1 MKKSVRFPLYF
12 IAVAAALLLFT
23 FTALAVPAAPGTH
36 AEGGACKSHT
46 GQLLTLADVSETA
59 AKRNSGPMRAPSLG
73 SVRSDVPLAVIVI
86 GLDGMPY
93 RDDFDWAQE
102 IFLTDRSL
110 AEYYTDMSFGQF
122 TFTPV
127 QETSAYG
134 VDGNTNAADAAN
146 DGVIHVSLPMAHD
159 DWRLEFPF
167 LSEDDTAASLTLTQT
182 LMAALEAA
190 DACIDFSAYDVSGD
204 GTITTDE
211 LAIAFV
217 VAGYEAASSGGY
229 THGKTNYLWSHA
241 YSFGEYIADYSFDFD
256 LPVADGVTVDDFIA
270 ISEQEDDGAQAAI
283 GTLAHELGHYIG
295 LPDLYDTD
303 YMTALEWGK
312 YDVLYLSL
320 MSSGMYGTDPDTGD
334 PAPYSLDAWS
344 RYRLGWVTPE
354 TAGETG
360 FYTLT
365 AQNYVDNAAY
375 SLLLIATGNTDE
387 YYLLENRGFAK
398 WDAGLADEYD
408 REAGGIVLW
417 HIDDGVYNTYALD
430 NTVNNT
436 NHRPAV
442 MPLYPETNSDG
453 SLTFIGTNKR
463 PDIFSPFFDKAVWN
477 SRFAALG
484 DTLDLPIYGTGAN
497 ANKRTARTLSGIQL
511 AFLSDSADTMR
522 VQVNPQ
528 LHVHATVYTL
538 VEAPTCTEAGA
549 AYYLCE
555 CGKRFADA
563 DGTEE
568 ITEPVVVAALGH
580 TEPNAQGQCGRCGEQ
595 LIPAGE
601 PEGGQ
606 DPENGKCPYCHGDH
620 TGTLGGLI
628 ALIHRILYFFAHL
641 FGRM

>member
-1 MKKSVRFPLYF
+1 MKRSIRFSLCLV
-12 IAVAAALLLFT
+12 AVAAALLLFA

-36 AEGGACKSHT
+36 TDGSCACKSHT
-46 GQLLTLADVSETA
+46 GQLLTLADVSKTA
-59 AKRNSGPMRAPSLG
+59 AKRNAGPMRAPSLG
-73 SVRSDVPLAVIVI
+73 SVQNDVPLAVIVI

-93 RDDFDWAQE
+93 RDDYDWAQE

-134 VDGNTNAADAAN
+134 VDGNTNAADAAD

-159 DWRLEFPF
+159 DWRLEFPY
-167 LSEDDTAASLTLTQT
+167 LSEADKAASLTLTQT
-182 LMAALEAA
+182 LTAALEAA
-190 DACIDFSAYDVSGD
+190 DARIDFSAYDVSGD

-211 LAIAFV
+211 LAVAFV

-229 THGKTNYLWSHA
+229 SHGKTNYLWSHA
-241 YSFGEYIADYSFDFD
+241 YSFGEYIADYSFDLD

-270 ISEQEDDGAQAAI
+270 ISEQEDDGDQAPI

-312 YDVLYLSL
+312 YDVSYLSL
-320 MSSGMYGTDPDTGD
+320 MSSGIYGVDPETGD
-334 PAPYSLDAWS
+334 DTPYSLDAWS

-360 FYTLT
+360 YYTLT
-365 AQNYVDNAAY
+365 AQNFVDDAAY
-375 SLLLIATGNTDE
+375 GLLLIPTQNADE

-398 WDAGLADEYD
+398 WDAGLASEYGRD
-408 REAGGIVLW
+408 AGGIVLW
-417 HIDDGVYNTYALD
+417 HIDDGVYSTYASD

-442 MPLYPETNSDG
+442 MPLYAEKTSDG
-453 SLTFIGTNKR
+453 AYAFIGKNRTV
-463 PDIFSPFFDKAVWN
+463 DLLSPFFDKTGWS
-477 SRFAALG
+477 SRYSALG
-484 DTLDLPIYGTGAN
+484 DTLDLPVYGTGAD
-497 ANKRTARTLSGIQL
+497 ANKRAGRTLSGIKL
-511 AFLSDSADTMR
+511 AFLSDSADTMQ

-528 LHVHATVYTL
+528 LHVHAPVYTV
-538 VEAPTCTEAGA
+538 VETPTCTEPGA
-549 AYYLCE
+549 AYYVCE

-568 ITEPVVVAALGH
+568 ITEPFSVKALGH
-580 TEPNAQGQCGRCGEQ
+580 TQPNANGQCARCGEQ
-595 LIPAGE
+595 LVTS
-601 PEGGQ
+601 
-606 DPENGKCPYCHGDH
+606 DDLCPYCHSYH
-620 TGTLGGLI
+620 TGPMSGFI
-628 ALIHRILYFFAHL
+628 AFIHRILYFGAHL

>member
-1 MKKSVRFPLYF
+1 MKRSIRFSLCF
-12 IAVAAALLLFT
+12 IAVAAALLLFA

-36 AEGGACKSHT
+36 ADGGACKSHT

-59 AKRNSGPMRAPSLG
+59 AKRNSGPMRSPSLG
-73 SVRSDVPLAVIVI
+73 SVKSDVPLAVIVI

-159 DWRLEFPF
+159 DWRLEFAF
-167 LSEDDTAASLTLTQT
+167 LSEADKAASLTLTQA

-190 DACIDFSAYDVSGD
+190 DACIDFSAYDVNGD

-217 VAGYEAASSGGY
+217 MAGYEAASSGGY

-241 YSFGEYIADYSFDFD
+241 YSFGEYIADYSFEFD
-256 LPVADGVTVDDFIA
+256 LPDADGVTMDDFIV
-270 ISEQEDDGAQAAI
+270 ISEQENDGAQAAI

-295 LPDLYDTD
+295 LPDLYDTN
-303 YMTALEWGK
+303 YSINLTWGK
-312 YDVLYLSL
+312 YEVGNLSL
-320 MSSGMYGTDPDTGD
+320 MDYGMYGTDPVTGD
-334 PAPYSLDAWS
+334 PMPYSLDAWS
-344 RYRLGWVTPE
+344 RYKLGWATPE

-365 AQNYVDNAAY
+365 AQDYTDNSGY
-375 SLLLIATGNTDE
+375 NLLLIPTQNTDE

-408 REAGGIVLW
+408 RDVGGIVLW
-417 HIDDGVYNTYALD
+417 HIDDGVYNMYASD
-430 NTVNNT
+430 NTVNNAD
-436 NHRPAV
+436 HRPAV

-453 SLTFIGTNKR
+453 SETFIGTNKT
-463 PDIFSPFFDKAVWN
+463 PDIYSPFFDKAVWN

-511 AFLSDSADTMR
+511 AFLTDSADTMQM
-522 VQVNPQ
+522 QVNPQ
-528 LHVHATVYTL
+528 LHVHAPVYTL
-538 VEAPTCTEAGA
+538 VETPTCTKAGA

-555 CGKRFADA
+555 CGTWFADA

-568 ITEPVVVAALGH
+568 ITEPFAVAALGH
-580 TEPNAQGQCGRCGEQ
+580 TEPNDKGQCDRCNEQ
-595 LIPAGE
+595 LIAE
-601 PEGGQ
+601 EEE
-606 DPENGKCPYCHGDH
+606 DLCPYCHSTH
-620 TGTLGGLI
+620 TGPLGGFI
-628 ALIHRILYFFAHL
+628 AFLHKILYFFAHL
-641 FGRM
+641 FGKM